1 MTMSKDEMIAA
12 IRALAKES
20 GTSQIPRHQFMRHTG
35 LSERQVAKIFGSY
48 NGLVEAA
55 GLSPYRFPSSD
66 QPTYSDDQIL
76 AEIVRVLRLPD
87 SKMTRIFFEQQG
99 SISPSV
105 CERRF
110 GGWLNALKSAQQL
123 LDPAADKE
131 LIDRMAEYTAPRITQ
146 VRPTKS
152 IVNDDAKEVVP
163 DVIEPS
169 TESILGHQFIEADTA
184 NVYGDFIN
192 FRGLQH
198 APVNEQGVVFLFGM
212 ICRELGYVVE
222 IVKSG
227 FPDCEAKRIIRGK
240 PGKWQRVRIEFEF
253 TSRTFKAH
261 GHDPDLCD
269 VIVCWEHNWPD
280 CPLEVLDLRTA
291 IAGLPNV
298 VKSSGI

>member
-12 IRALAKES
+12 IRALAKEL
-20 GTSQIPRHQFMRHTG
+20 GTNQIPRHQFMRHTG
-35 LSERQVAKIFGSY
+35 LSERSVAKIFGSY

-55 GLSPYRFPSSD
+55 GLDPYRFPSSD
-66 QPTYSDDQIL
+66 QPIYSDDQIL
-76 AEIVRVLRLPD
+76 AEIVRVLRMPD

-99 SISPSV
+99 SMSSSV

-123 LDPAADKE
+123 LDPITDKE
-131 LIDRMAEYTAPRITQ
+131 LIDRMAEYTTPRISH
-146 VRPTKS
+146 VRPMRS
-152 IVNDDAKEVVP
+152 SPNDEVKEGSQ
-163 DVIEPS
+163 DFIEPS
-169 TESILGHQFIEADTA
+169 TEPLGHQFIETDTA
-184 NVYGDFIN
+184 NIYGDFIN

-222 IVKSG
+222 IVKPG

-240 PGKWQRVRIEFEF
+240 QGKWQRVRIEFEF
-253 TSRTFKAH
+253 TARSFKTH

-269 VIVCWEHNWPD
+269 VIVCWENNWPD
-280 CPLEVLDLRTA
+280 CPLEVLELRSA
-291 IAGLPNV
+291 MASLPNV
-298 VKSSGI
+298 V